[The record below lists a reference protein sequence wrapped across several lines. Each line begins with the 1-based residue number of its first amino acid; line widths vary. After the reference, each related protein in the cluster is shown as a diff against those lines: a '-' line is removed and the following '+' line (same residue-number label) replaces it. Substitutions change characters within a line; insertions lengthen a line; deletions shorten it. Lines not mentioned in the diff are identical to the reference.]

1 MKFVTICIHFVP
13 NCFVDDYKGVTC
25 IFDHTNLSFANEKH
39 SVTQHCDG
47 VGGVDLP
54 VEGFSHIYT
63 TEDCWEAAMAI
74 PLVFFPNLHGYDL
87 VTIPTASKKHILTV
101 AIWAIGFRF
110 VSFSIR

>member
-25 IFDHTNLSFANEKH
+25 IFDHTNLSFDNEKH

-74 PLVFFPNLHGYDL
+74 PLVFFFQIYTDMTWLQYQLPAKNIY
-87 VTIPTASKKHILTV
+87 
-101 AIWAIGFRF
+101 
-110 VSFSIR
+110 